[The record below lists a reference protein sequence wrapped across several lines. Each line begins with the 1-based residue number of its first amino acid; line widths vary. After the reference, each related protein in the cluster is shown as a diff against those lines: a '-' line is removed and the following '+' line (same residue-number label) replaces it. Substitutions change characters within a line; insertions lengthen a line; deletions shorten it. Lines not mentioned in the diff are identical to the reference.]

1 MTSSLSRRRLLGV
14 AAAAAGAGAGAGA
27 GLFGPAAVA
36 RAADVTAAD
45 PPAAEP
51 ATADP
56 APAELPRMGQRFT
69 LDVVA
74 TGAAL
79 VVDRPAAPPVLRFTG
94 TWTLEITE
102 THEGDEA
109 ARSYRT
115 VDLALQSRHPQFG
128 WIVLRTPNGGGG
140 AGTLRAQ
147 DDGSVL
153 DLWAQPMV
161 IAFERC
167 GDDFGPFTFVSRQP
181 AEWTGSLSAYPPPVP
196 GEAADGSPAAGVLY
210 RVAGPV
216 DFGVDPAR
224 PNPPADDCPLL
235 SPLPEQPATA
245 REGGDPVFVRLR
257 GMDVLLSS
265 RA

>member
-14 AAAAAGAGAGAGA
+14 AAAAAGAG
-27 GLFGPAAVA
+27 LLGPAAVA
-36 RAADVTAAD
+36 RAADVSAAD
-45 PPAAEP
+45 PPADP
-51 ATADP
+51 PPADP
-56 APAELPRMGQRFT
+56 VPTDPVPTELPQAGQRFT
-69 LDVVA
+69 LDVA
-74 TGAAL
+74 ASGAAL
-79 VVDRPAAPPVLRFTG
+79 VVDRLSPPPVLKFTG

-102 THEGDEA
+102 AHDADER
-109 ARSYRT
+109 ARTYRT

-128 WIVLRTPNGGGG
+128 WIVLRTPEGGGT
-140 AGTLRAQ
+140 GTLQAQ

-181 AEWTGSLSAYPPPVP
+181 AEWAGSLSAYPPPVP
-196 GEAADGSPAAGVLY
+196 GGNADGSPAAGALY

-224 PNPPADDCPLL
+224 PNPPADDCLLL

-245 REGGDPVFVRLR
+245 REDEDPVFVRLR